1 VTAARDEHDHVLI
14 RHALGDLSPA
24 ETQNVAAGGHE
35 APNDYERAAAAVHLA
50 RLQRIEPLPARV
62 RAKLE
67 EQARLYVAERNEG
80 QPR

>member
-1 VTAARDEHDHVLI
+1 
-14 RHALGDLSPA
+14 
-24 ETQNVAAGGHE
+24 VAAGGHE

-50 RLQRIEPLPARV
+50 RLRRIEPLPARV